1 MLVQLTNAG
10 AALLAANS
18 GPIELS
24 TFKLGSA
31 YGYIPDP
38 TDSNIHGSLIYTGAP
53 SSFLVIN
60 ANVFKY
66 SVYLDYDLGPFQFG
80 ELGLYTESGVLFA
93 LASNSVL
100 LTKEPEAAGV
110 FSGNSIRL
118 DIYLSIVGQNYAM
131 WLDYAS
137 SSNNF
142 QMAVLQS
149 VDSLPQPQNATPNA
163 YIVTGA
169 TSEQSAFMAY
179 TSQTGLWNFDC
190 YQYAN
195 QAAATVTAFTPNSI
209 TISQSQYVPG
219 MTPAY
224 LGATI
229 IEFSSGALY
238 GICRYVSNTTLS
250 GGNAILTFDNPLLL
264 TPKIGDTVVAFGRQ
278 ALSTTIP
285 NMPIAT
291 TSTLGAIIVGGTLT
305 VTPSG
310 MLNVAASSYPV
321 LSVNGMTGEVVVN
334 ATEIPGLATVAI
346 TGKYSSLIGTPPPYA
361 LPVAT
366 TSTLGGV
373 MAPPDGNLTI
383 GGTGVIDFGFTPVK
397 TVNGAS
403 PDASGNV
410 VVVFPPDP
418 VGLINPTAIA
428 AGTDFNML
436 QTCGLYFGMDTDA
449 SSFVNAP
456 STSAGGT
463 LDIEPFTTT
472 ATGGDVIQRYQMAN
486 ALFFRRYTQATNTWS
501 SWTQVS
507 TSTAI
512 PIASATLL
520 GGVLVGSGLSVTLG
534 GLLSANVQS
543 VNGQTGAVF
552 LTAANVGAV
561 PTSAVNAQ
569 GGVPSLDINTGTP
582 NSSTDPYTYGRLPF
596 YQNTLGDWFNA
607 GKWDASANHVIQSR
621 TGNTVTDP
629 NTSLASTGL
638 QTIDISYNG
647 KGSPAIANPD
657 YQTVSAEGMVYE
669 VIVTGTTTL
678 DGISTWNVGD
688 LAVCINGAWYRIAST
703 AVTPAPLIKSAASTV
718 KTTTTVTA
726 GTSATLNQNFTAP
739 SNIDVICFISVNYTS
754 TSASQT
760 ALVDISLTNTTTSQN
775 YFNSNTYVGGVN
787 LWVAASC
794 STGDAMTLAGTIT
807 AQGADVSVDAYMG
820 YLLFA
825 TD

>member
-10 AALLAANS
+10 AAMLAANS

-38 TDSNIHGSLIYTGAP
+38 TDTNIHGSLIYNGAP
-53 SSFLVIN
+53 SSYLVIN

-100 LTKEPEAAGV
+100 LTKEPESAGV

-118 DIYLSIVGQNYAM
+118 DIYLSMVGQNYAM

-137 SSNNF
+137 STNNF

-163 YIVTGA
+163 YIITGA

-250 GGNAILTFDNPLLL
+250 GGSAILTFDNPLLM

-291 TSTLGAIIVGGTLT
+291 SSTLGAIIVGGTLT

-310 MLNVAASSYPV
+310 VVDVAASSYPV
-321 LSVNGMTGEVVVN
+321 LSVNGMTGEVLLN
-334 ATEIPGLATVAI
+334 ATSIPGLATVAV
-346 TGKYSSLIGTPPPYA
+346 TGQYSSLIGTPAPYA

-366 TSTLGGV
+366 GSTLGGV
-373 MAPPDGNLTI
+373 MAPANGDLTI

-428 AGTDFNML
+428 AGTDFNTL
-436 QTCGLYFGMDTDA
+436 QTCGLYFALDTNAA
-449 SSFVNAP
+449 SFLNAP
-456 STSAGGT
+456 SSAAGGT
-463 LDIEPFTTT
+463 LEVEPFTTT
-472 ATGGDVIQRYQMAN
+472 ATGGDVIQRYQMSN
-486 ALFFRRYTQATNTWS
+486 ALFFRRYTQASNTWS
-501 SWTQVS
+501 LWAQVS
-507 TSTAI
+507 MSSAL
-512 PIASATLL
+512 PVASATVL
-520 GGVLVGSGLSVTLG
+520 GGVLVGSGLSVTTA
-534 GLLSANVQS
+534 GLLSTNVQS
-543 VNGQTGAVF
+543 VNGETGAVF
-552 LTAANVGAV
+552 LNAASVGAV
-561 PTSAVNAQ
+561 PSSDVNAQ
-569 GGVPSLDINTGTP
+569 GGVPSLDINTGTA
-582 NSSTDPYTYGRLPF
+582 NANTDPYTYGRVPF
-596 YQNTLGDWFNA
+596 YQSTLGDWFNA

-621 TGNTVTDP
+621 TGHTTTDV
-629 NTSLASTGL
+629 NTSLASSGL

-647 KGSPAIANPD
+647 KGSTVIANPD

-669 VIVTGTTTL
+669 VTVAGTTAL
-678 DGISTWNVGD
+678 DGTSTWNVGD
-688 LAVCINGAWYRIAST
+688 LAVCINGAWYRIANAT
-703 AVTPAPLIKSAASTV
+703 VTPAPLIRSAANTV
-718 KTTTTVTA
+718 KTATTVTA
-726 GTSATLNQNFTAP
+726 GTSANLNQSFTVP
-739 SNIDVICFISVNYTS
+739 SNVDVLCFISVNYAS

-760 ALVDISLTNTTTSQN
+760 ALVDITLTNTTTTTT

-787 LWVAASC
+787 LWVAAAC

-807 AQGADVSVDAYMG
+807 AQATDVSVDAYMG

>member
-24 TFKLGSA
+24 KFEIGSA
-31 YGYIPDP
+31 YGYVPEP
-38 TDSNIHGSLIYTGAP
+38 TDTDIHGTLVYSGAP

-80 ELGLYTESGVLFA
+80 ELGLYTPSGVLFA

-100 LTKEPEAAGV
+100 LNKEPESAGV

-118 DIYLSIVGQNYAM
+118 DIYLSIVGQNFAM

-137 SSNNF
+137 SNNNF

-179 TSQTGLWNFDC
+179 TAQTGLWNFDC

-238 GICRYVSNTTLS
+238 GICRYVSSTTLS

-291 TSTLGAIIVGGTLT
+291 ASQLGAIIVGDTLT
-305 VTPSG
+305 VTSSG
-310 MLNVAASSYPV
+310 VLDVAASSYPV
-321 LSVNGMTGEVVVN
+321 LSVNGMAGEVSLN
-334 ATEIPGLATVAI
+334 ATEIPGLATVAV
-346 TGKYSSLIGTPPPYA
+346 TGLYSSLIGALPPYA

-366 TSTLGGV
+366 MSTLGGV
-373 MAPPDGNLTI
+373 MAPSDGNLTI
-383 GGTGVIDFGFTPVK
+383 GGTGVIDLGFSPVK

-403 PDASGNV
+403 PDANGNA

-418 VGLINPTAIA
+418 VGLINPTAIS
-428 AGTDFNML
+428 AGTDFNTL
-436 QTCGLYFGMDTDA
+436 KTCGLYFGLDASA
-449 SSFVNAP
+449 SSFANAP
-456 STSAGGT
+456 STAAGGT
-463 LDIEPFTTT
+463 LDVEPFTTA
-472 ATGGDVIQRYQMAN
+472 ATGGDVIQRYQMSN
-486 ALFFRRYTQATNTWS
+486 AMYFRRYSQASNTWS
-501 SWTQVS
+501 AWAQVS
-507 TSTAI
+507 MTAAL
-512 PIASATLL
+512 PIASTTVL
-520 GGVLVGSGLSVTLG
+520 GGILVGAGLSATAG
-534 GLLSANVQS
+534 GRLSATVQS
-543 VNGQTGAVF
+543 VNGETGAVF
-552 LTAANVGAV
+552 LTAASVGAV
-561 PTSAVNAQ
+561 PTSEVNSQ
-569 GGVPSLDINTGTP
+569 GGVPSLDSNTGTANP
-582 NSSTDPYTYGRLPF
+582 TTDPYTYGRLPF
-596 YQNTLGDWFNA
+596 YQNTLGSWFTA
-607 GKWDASANHVIQSR
+607 GKWDASANHVIQVH
-621 TGNTVTDP
+621 TGKSTTDT
-629 NTSLASTGL
+629 NTSLLANGM

-647 KGSPAIANPD
+647 NGPAGLAAPD
-657 YQTVSAEGMVYE
+657 YQTVSAEGQVYQ
-669 VIVTGTTTL
+669 VTVAGTTNL
-678 DGISTWNVGD
+678 DGINTWNVGD
-688 LAVCINGAWYRIAST
+688 YAVVVNGKWGRIALT
-703 AVTPAPLIKSAASTV
+703 TLTPAPLLINGANTV
-718 KTTTTVTA
+718 KTTTTVAAGANTVLNLAVTCPANVAMIGFLSVNYVEGTA
-726 GTSATLNQNFTAP
+726 GTVADCRVEVDDVTSGLNWFNEGIYTGGINIWTAGSAAR
-739 SNIDVICFISVNYTS
+739 
-754 TSASQT
+754 
-760 ALVDISLTNTTTSQN
+760 
-775 YFNSNTYVGGVN
+775 
-787 LWVAASC
+787 
-794 STGDAMTLAGTIT
+794 GDSMTMKGTIT
-807 AQGADVSVDAYMG
+807 AQSTAIGIDAYMG
-820 YLLFA
+820 YFMFA
-825 TD
+825 TG